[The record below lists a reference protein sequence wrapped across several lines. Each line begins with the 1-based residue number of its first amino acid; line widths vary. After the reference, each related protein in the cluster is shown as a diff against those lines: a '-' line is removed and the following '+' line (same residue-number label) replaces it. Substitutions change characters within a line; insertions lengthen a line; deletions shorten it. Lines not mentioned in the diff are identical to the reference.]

1 MAAATPTATLSTLS
15 KPSSLSS
22 NHTHLFPKT
31 PSILPTLPRAA
42 VKPLFLVSSKNP
54 LSDVLT
60 FPTAAA
66 SACDDDKPR
75 EECGVVGIY
84 GDPEASRLCYLA
96 LHALQ
101 HRGQEGAGI
110 VTVHNNVLQSVTGV
124 GLVSDVFNESK
135 LDQLPGSLA
144 IGHVRYST
152 AGQSM
157 LKNVQ
162 PFVAGYRFGSVGVA
176 HNGNLVNY
184 GTLRS
189 NLEDSGSI
197 FNTTSD
203 TEVVLHLI
211 ATSKHRP
218 FILRIVD
225 ACEKLKGAYSIVFVT
240 EDKLVAVRDPF
251 GFRPLVM
258 GRRSNGAVVFASE
271 TCALDLIEATYEREV
286 FPGEVVVVDKNGVQ
300 SLCLMSHPQPKQCIF
315 EHIYFALPNS
325 VVFGRSVYES
335 RRRFG
340 EILASESP
348 VDCDVVIAVPDSGVV
363 AALGYAAKAGVP
375 FQQGLIRSHYVGR
388 TFIEPS
394 QKIRD
399 FGVKLKLSPC
409 VLCLREAGAKEVHMR
424 IASPPIIGSCYYGVD
439 TPSSEE
445 LISNRMSVEEIR
457 DFIGSDSLA
466 FLPFDSLKKLL
477 GSESP
482 NFCYACFSGN
492 YPVEPTELKVKRVGD
507 FVDDGL
513 NGSLESI
520 GGGWVQAKVRI
531 WCDQG
536 QAALEKSS
544 ICLLNCGPIGSETL
558 KNLVL
563 GGIGSITV
571 VDGSKVEEGD
581 LGNNFL
587 VDEASL
593 GKSKAKCVCSFVQEL
608 NDAVKAKFVEESPET
623 LIETNPSF
631 FSQFTLGV
639 ATQLVEYSMIKL
651 DQICREAN
659 VNLIFAR
666 SYGLTGQYVKL
677 QNIYHAK
684 AEADF
689 LAIEHLVKKYI
700 EEDW

>member
-1 MAAATPTATLSTLS
+1 MALAPASLP
-15 KPSSLSS
+15 KPSLL
-22 NHTHLFPKT
+22 HTHPFAN
-31 PSILPTLPRAA
+31 SNNSLPIVLPRAA
-42 VKPLFLVSSKNP
+42 LKPWSLVVSSKKRIG
-54 LSDVLT
+54 DVVV
-60 FPTAAA
+60 
-66 SACDDDKPR
+66 SEWMEDEKPR

-110 VTVHNNVLQSVTGV
+110 VTVHNNVLQSITGV
-124 GLVSDVFNESK
+124 GLVSDVFSESK

-184 GTLRS
+184 RTLRS
-189 NLEDSGSI
+189 HLEESGSI

-225 ACEKLKGAYSIVFVT
+225 ACEKIQGAYSIVFVT

-286 FPGEVVVVDKNGVQ
+286 FPGEVLVVDKNGIQ
-300 SLCLMSHPQPKQCIF
+300 SLCLMTHPQPKQCIF

-335 RRRFG
+335 RRQFG
-340 EILASESP
+340 EILATESP

-375 FQQGLIRSHYVGR
+375 FQQGLIRVVVVDDSIVRG
-388 TFIEPS
+388 TTS
-394 QKIRD
+394 SKIVRL
-399 FGVKLKLSPC
+399 LK
-409 VLCLREAGAKEVHMR
+409 EAGAKEVHMR

-466 FLPFDSLKKLL
+466 FLPFDSLKRLL
-477 GSESP
+477 GNESP

-492 YPVEPTELKVKRVGD
+492 YPVEPRELKVKRVGD

-520 GGGWVQAKVRI
+520 DGGWVQANRNQIKV
-531 WCDQG
+531 G
-536 QAALEKSS
+536 
-544 ICLLNCGPIGSETL
+544 GS
-558 KNLVL
+558 
-563 GGIGSITV
+563 
-571 VDGSKVEEGD
+571 
-581 LGNNFL
+581 
-587 VDEASL
+587 
-593 GKSKAKCVCSFVQEL
+593 
-608 NDAVKAKFVEESPET
+608 
-623 LIETNPSF
+623 
-631 FSQFTLGV
+631 
-639 ATQLVEYSMIKL
+639 
-651 DQICREAN
+651 
-659 VNLIFAR
+659 
-666 SYGLTGQYVKL
+666 
-677 QNIYHAK
+677 
-684 AEADF
+684 
-689 LAIEHLVKKYI
+689 
-700 EEDW
+700 

>member
-1 MAAATPTATLSTLS
+1 MAVATTLNLPSLS
-15 KPSSLSS
+15 SSSSLS
-22 NHTHLFPKT
+22 HHT
-31 PSILPTLPRAA
+31 PSLQTPLSISSKTLPKSHFPHFLSLPNPH
-42 VKPLFLVSSKNP
+42 KPLFLSS
-54 LSDVLT
+54 
-60 FPTAAA
+60 A
-66 SACDDDKPR
+66 SASKSPISDFFSDDDYLDERLR

-110 VTVHNNVLQSVTGV
+110 VAVNENVLQSITGV
-124 GLVSDVFNESK
+124 GLVSEVFNQTK
-135 LDQLPGSLA
+135 LDQLPGDSA

-152 AGQSM
+152 AGSSM

-184 GTLRS
+184 RSLRAK
-189 NLEDSGSI
+189 LEDTGSI
-197 FNTTSD
+197 FNTSSD

-211 ATSKHRP
+211 AISKHRP
-218 FILRIVD
+218 FLLRIVD
-225 ACEKLKGAYSIVFVT
+225 ACEQLEGAYSMVFIT

-286 FPGEVVVVDKNGVQ
+286 FPGEVLVVDKNGIQ
-300 SLCLMSHPQPKQCIF
+300 SLCLMAHPKPKSCIF

-335 RRRFG
+335 RRAFG
-340 EILASESP
+340 EILATEAP

-363 AALGYAAKAGVP
+363 AALGYAAKAGVA

-399 FGVKLKLSPC
+399 FGVKLKLSPVRA
-409 VLCLREAGAKEVHMR
+409 VLEGKRVVVVDDSIVRGTTSSKIVRLLKEAGAKEVHMR
-424 IASPPIIGSCYYGVD
+424 IASPPIIASCYYGVD

-457 DFIGSDSLA
+457 EFIGSDSLA

-477 GSESP
+477 GSDSP

-492 YPVEPTELKVKRVGD
+492 YPVEPREIKVKRVGD

-520 GGGWVQAKVRI
+520 DGGWVQANRNQNLDNNLTVEKV
-531 WCDQG
+531 
-536 QAALEKSS
+536 
-544 ICLLNCGPIGSETL
+544 
-558 KNLVL
+558 
-563 GGIGSITV
+563 GG
-571 VDGSKVEEGD
+571 
-581 LGNNFL
+581 L
-587 VDEASL
+587 
-593 GKSKAKCVCSFVQEL
+593 
-608 NDAVKAKFVEESPET
+608 
-623 LIETNPSF
+623 
-631 FSQFTLGV
+631 
-639 ATQLVEYSMIKL
+639 
-651 DQICREAN
+651 
-659 VNLIFAR
+659 
-666 SYGLTGQYVKL
+666 
-677 QNIYHAK
+677 
-684 AEADF
+684 
-689 LAIEHLVKKYI
+689 
-700 EEDW
+700 